1 MFTMLERYVKEPYDE
16 FASKSR
22 HWGVLKF
29 YGFW

>member
-1 MFTMLERYVKEPYDE
+1 MLERYVKEPYDE